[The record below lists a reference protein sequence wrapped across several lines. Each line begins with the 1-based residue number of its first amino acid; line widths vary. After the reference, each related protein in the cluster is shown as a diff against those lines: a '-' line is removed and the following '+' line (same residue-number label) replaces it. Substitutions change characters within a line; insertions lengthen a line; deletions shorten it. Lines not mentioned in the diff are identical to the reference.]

1 MTKLTTWLL
10 EASAAAL
17 RTRWFVRAPIGLYR
31 RGWGWLLGE
40 RLLMLEHRGRR
51 SGLARQVVLEV
62 VGRPRPGSYLV
73 AAGFGERAQW
83 LRNVRAEPRVR
94 VSTGRHR
101 SVPATARELDRT
113 DAGIWLER
121 YTTEHPFAWSVL
133 SVTMQEG
140 LGTDIEHLPVVELT
154 LREPPGAEPGRQ
166 PQ

>member
-1 MTKLTTWLL
+1 MTEPPTWLV

-51 SGLARQVVLEV
+51 SGLARHVVLEV
-62 VGRPRPGSYLV
+62 LGRPRPGSYLV

-83 LRNVRAEPRVR
+83 LLNVRAEPRVR

-101 SVPATARELDRT
+101 SVPATARELDRAS
-113 DAGIWLER
+113 AGVWLER
-121 YTTEHPFAWSVL
+121 YTTEHPFAWKVL
-133 SVTMQEG
+133 SATMQDG
-140 LGTDIEHLPVVELT
+140 LGTDVGQLPVVELT
-154 LREPPGAEPGRQ
+154 LLEPPGAEPGGR